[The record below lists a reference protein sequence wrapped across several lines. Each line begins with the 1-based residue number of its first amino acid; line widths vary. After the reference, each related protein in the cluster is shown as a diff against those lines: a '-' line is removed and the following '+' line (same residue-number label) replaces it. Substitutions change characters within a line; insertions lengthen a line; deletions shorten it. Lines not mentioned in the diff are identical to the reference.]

1 MYKISIPLKLKY
13 ALISLW
19 VAFFL
24 ISCNKS
30 TNPDP
35 ITSGCRM
42 NNSSGTLYEL
52 FCTYDENH
60 NIIKMMYISPT
71 NDTSCENYHYS
82 GDHVAYMVRIFPGTL
97 GDTIFY
103 TYNSGKYVEVFQYGN
118 KQKYYYD
125 NSGLLVKIERY
136 DGDSIKTSADL
147 SYDSRGNCI
156 RFVKYFISQ
165 SSSVWEEIVDFEYGE
180 KKSQYSS
187 IGLPPLNSIG
197 PEVGQYLSPNNLIK
211 MRIQFPQASKHVIV
225 YQYNEFNDN
234 GYPTSFSMGDSLNHI
249 ISNETIEYFC
259 P

>member
-1 MYKISIPLKLKY
+1 MNKIFMPCKLKY
-13 ALISLW
+13 ASISLCL
-19 VAFFL
+19 AFCL
-24 ISCNKS
+24 ISCSKT

-35 ITSGCRM
+35 ISSGCRM
-42 NNSSGTLYEL
+42 DNSSGTLNEL
-52 FCTYDENH
+52 FCTYDEYH
-60 NIIKMMYISPT
+60 NIIKVMYISPP
-71 NDTSCENYHYS
+71 NDTSWENYHYS
-82 GDHVAYMVRIFPGTL
+82 GDHVAFLVRIYQGTL

-136 DGDSIKTSADL
+136 DGASVKTSADL
-147 SYDSRGNCI
+147 FYDSRGNCI
-156 RFVKYFISQ
+156 RFVKYFISG
-165 SSSVWEEIVDFEYGE
+165 SSSIWEQIVDFEYGE

-197 PEVGQYLSPNNLIK
+197 PEVGQYLSRNNLTR
-211 MRIQFPQASKHVIV
+211 MRIQFPQGSKHVFV
-225 YQYNEFNDN
+225 YQYNAFNDN